1 MSSNSTGLDASFDF
15 QESFFVGVNLQAVLY
30 GLDLCVYFKT
40 MQILLCRRKTISKDD
55 VFYAVFSTV
64 MLVLATFI
72 YAINA
77 SSGQSVW
84 LVDQTHPSKP
94 ISYAFVEVV
103 GVMSLVLQLMAYGFM
118 ASLTYRCH
126 VVWDSLHAI
135 IIPSVFW
142 LAVVALGIVSIWASS
157 AARTSLFGGLAGQL
171 NLAYYSVSVILSTK
185 LTCMICYRLGRYSRM
200 MKKQLGPDHAAP
212 HFTIGMFVVE
222 SSLPLGVA
230 GIAFLAAYWFRSPA
244 EAALL
249 LVYSMMMCLSPQMLI
264 LRMVEGNAWQ
274 KETTRSLRSAVTFEC
289 NSRDAPAQDNPDRT
303 GTVIRLE
310 SLPEETPSTWESGKE
325 DKV

>member
-15 QESFFVGVNLQAVLY
+15 AMSFFVGINLQAILF
-30 GLDLCVYFKT
+30 GLNLCVYFKT
-40 MQILLCRRKTISKDD
+40 MYILLGRRKTHWKDD

-64 MLVLATFI
+64 MLVLVTFI

-84 LVDQTHPSKP
+84 LVDETHPSKS

-103 GVMSLVLQLMAYGFM
+103 GAMSLVLQLMAYGFM
-118 ASLTYRCH
+118 TYRCH

-135 IIPSVFW
+135 TIPSVFW

-157 AARTSLFGGLAGQL
+157 AARTSLFSGLAGQL

-185 LTCMICYRLGRYSRM
+185 LTCMICYRLARHSRM

-222 SSLPLGVA
+222 SSLPLAAA

-249 LVYSMMMCLSPQMLI
+249 LVYCMMLCLSPQMLI
-264 LRMVEGNAWQ
+264 LRMVEGKAWQ
-274 KETTRSLRSAVTFEC
+274 KETTRSLRSAVTFES
-289 NSRDAPAQDNPDRT
+289 NSRDAPVQDNPDGT

-310 SLPEETPSTWESGKE
+310 SLPEETPSTWDSGKE